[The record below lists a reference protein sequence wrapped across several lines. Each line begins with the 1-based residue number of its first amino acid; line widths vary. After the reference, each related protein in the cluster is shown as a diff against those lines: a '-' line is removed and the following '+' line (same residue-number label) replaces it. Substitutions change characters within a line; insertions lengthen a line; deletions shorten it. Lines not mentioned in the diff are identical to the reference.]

1 MAARSRHRRYELY
14 YWPEIQ
20 GRGEFVRLALED
32 ARAPYVDV
40 ARLPEKRGG
49 GTRRLMRL
57 LEDRRQH
64 QPAFAPPF
72 LKVGRRLI
80 GQTAN
85 ILFFLGPRLRLAPRA
100 EAERLWL
107 HQLQLTIADWVEEVH
122 GTHHPIAG
130 SLYYDDQKAEAKRK
144 SANFLA
150 ERLPKFLGYFER
162 ILARSAGRDGG
173 LLGRRVCYADLSL
186 FQMVAGLRYAFP
198 DTMARLERDHPK
210 LVALHD
216 RVVRRP
222 NVAAYLTSDRRIPFN
237 QQGIFRHYPELEA
250 RALAKPSQAV
260 I

>member
-85 ILFFLGPRLRLAPRA
+85 ILSFLGPRLRLAPRA
-100 EAERLWL
+100 ESERLWL

-198 DTMARLERDHPK
+198 DTMARLERHHPQT
-210 LVALHD
+210 VALHD